1 MAAAPDA
8 DPGTFTALDD
18 SKVTRFQ
25 YKIMLISGM
34 GFFTDAYDLFI
45 IGVVVAILKT
55 QWTLSTGQVSLL
67 NSTTLAASAVGAV
80 IFGRVADILGRKKIY
95 GFEVLILAIG
105 ALASALSPNYI
116 VLLISRAVLG
126 IGIGGDYPVSATIM
140 SEYSAKR
147 SRGKM
152 VGLVFAMQGAGLVVG
167 PLIAVI
173 LLASH
178 VPMDVTWRTLL
189 GLGAIPGLAVF
200 YLRRQIH
207 ETPRFA
213 HAGGDPDEARAA
225 IGAATG
231 AATVRGRK
239 PPSKARQR
247 QTMLEGFSTLARNP
261 RMLVWLIGTA
271 GTWALLDFA
280 YYGNTI
286 SSPEVLKVMNPHGSL
301 LQNTLLQLLIFVVFA
316 LPGYALAIRLLD
328 STGRKSIQCS
338 GFTMMAVAFLVIG
351 IVPGITTSVV
361 PFVILF
367 GASYFFT
374 EFGPNTTTFVYP
386 AEIFPVNVRTTAH
399 GISAA
404 TGKLGAFA
412 GAYLFPVMLA
422 SSWGLRGAEIVAGVV
437 CVLGLGLSMWLLP
450 EPKGLTL
457 EQLERAALAAP
468 ASGQLR
474 PTVP

>member
-1 MAAAPDA
+1 MAAPPDPDA
-8 DPGTFTALDD
+8 GTFKALDD
-18 SKVTRFQ
+18 SKITRFQ
-25 YKIMLISGM
+25 YKIMFISGM

-45 IGVVVAILKT
+45 IGVVVALLKPE
-55 QWTLSTGQVSLL
+55 WTLSTGQVSLL

-95 GFEVLILAIG
+95 GFEVLILAFG

-178 VPMDVTWRTLL
+178 VPMDITWRILL

-207 ETPRFA
+207 EPPRFA
-213 HAGGDPDEARAA
+213 HAGGDPAEARAA
-225 IGAATG
+225 NGAATG
-231 AATVRGRK
+231 AASARGRK
-239 PPSKARQR
+239 PTSKARQR
-247 QTMLEGFSTLARNP
+247 QTMLEGFSTLARSP

-286 SSPEVLKVMNPHGSL
+286 SSPEVLKVINPHGSL
-301 LQNTLLQLLIFVVFA
+301 LQNTVLQLLIFVVFA

-328 STGRKSIQCS
+328 STGRKSIQCF
-338 GFTMMAVAFLVIG
+338 GFTLMAVAFLLIG
-351 IVPGITTSVV
+351 LVPGVTITVA

-412 GAYLFPVMLA
+412 GAYLFPAMLA

-437 CVLGLGLSMWLLP
+437 CVLGLGLSIWLLP

-468 ASGQLR
+468 ASTKLS